1 MNVYSILG
9 IILFFHIIFW
19 YIVSLRMKRMD
30 VADIAWGIGFP
41 LISWSAFFISGFS
54 LPALVVNILIT
65 LWGARLASHIYIR
78 NHKKEEDPRYAA
90 WRKEWKNFYIRSFLQ
105 VFVLQSVL
113 LLIIAIPSIYI
124 NISRQFELNVF
135 MYLGLLVWLVGYYF
149 EVIGDREL
157 SEFIKD
163 PSNKGKIM
171 DKGLWKYTRHPN
183 YFGEVVMW
191 WGIFL
196 FGITLPYGIFTIIG
210 PATITLLILYVS
222 GVPMLEKRYEGNVAY
237 EKYKKKTSVFIP
249 WFPKEN
255 DS

>member
-1 MNVYSILG
+1 MNVYQILG
-9 IILFFHIIFW
+9 VILFFHIIFW
-19 YIVSLRMKRMD
+19 YVVSLRMKRMD

-78 NHKKEEDPRYAA
+78 NLKKEEDSRYAA

-149 EVIGDREL
+149 EVTGDREL
-157 SEFIKD
+157 AEFIKD

-210 PATITLLILYVS
+210 PATITFLILYVS

-249 WFPKEN
+249 WFPKEH